1 MDGFSTDKGVILMA
15 ATNRPD
21 VLDTALLRPG
31 RFDRQV
37 VVALQ
42 ADAKISLKS
51 VGEQVGLT
59 APAVMERVRKLESA
73 GVITGYHA
81 CVDARALGLDIAAFI
96 GVSVHDPARL
106 SDIEDWVEAMPQIME
121 CHHVTGGHTLLLKV
135 KVKNTNSLERLISRV
150 RSLEGV
156 EGTHTMVV
164 LSSHTERVQVSFD
177 DEVVSDDSPRK
188 RRRRAAS

>member
-1 MDGFSTDKGVILMA
+1 MAYDLTKSGEDPYPLDVI
-15 ATNRPD
+15 
-21 VLDTALLRPG
+21 
-31 RFDRQV
+31 DRQV
-37 VVALQ
+37 VAALQ

-73 GVITGYHA
+73 GIITGYHA
-81 CVDARALGLDIAAFI
+81 CVDARAMGLDIAAFI
-96 GVSVHDPARL
+96 GVSVYDPARL

-177 DEVVSDDSPRK
+177 DDEVAPLDDTPRK
-188 RRRRAAS
+188 RRRRSAS

>member
-1 MDGFSTDKGVILMA
+1 
-15 ATNRPD
+15 
-21 VLDTALLRPG
+21 
-31 RFDRQV
+31 
-37 VVALQ
+37 
-42 ADAKISLKS
+42 
-51 VGEQVGLT
+51 
-59 APAVMERVRKLESA
+59 MERVRKLESA
-73 GVITGYHA
+73 GIITGYHA
-81 CVDARALGLDIAAFI
+81 CVDARAMGLDIAAFI
-96 GVSVHDPARL
+96 GVSVYDPARL

-177 DEVVSDDSPRK
+177 DDEVAPLDDTPRK
-188 RRRRAAS
+188 RRRRSAS

>member
-1 MDGFSTDKGVILMA
+1 MAYDRTKFGEDPYPLDVI
-15 ATNRPD
+15 
-21 VLDTALLRPG
+21 
-31 RFDRQV
+31 DRQV
-37 VVALQ
+37 VAALQ

-59 APAVMERVRKLESA
+59 APAVMERVRKLECA
-73 GVITGYHA
+73 GTITGYHA
-81 CVDARALGLDIAAFI
+81 CVDARAMGLDIAAFI
-96 GVSVHDPARL
+96 GVSVYDPARL

-177 DEVVSDDSPRK
+177 DDEVAPLDDTPRK
-188 RRRRAAS
+188 RRRRSAS

>member
-1 MDGFSTDKGVILMA
+1 MAYDRTKFGEDPYPLDVI
-15 ATNRPD
+15 
-21 VLDTALLRPG
+21 
-31 RFDRQV
+31 DRQV
-37 VVALQ
+37 VAALQ

-73 GVITGYHA
+73 GIITGYHA
-81 CVDARALGLDIAAFI
+81 CVDARAMGLDIAAFI
-96 GVSVHDPARL
+96 GVSVYDPARL
-106 SDIEDWVEAMPQIME
+106 SDIENWVEAMPQIME

-177 DEVVSDDSPRK
+177 DDDQVAPQDDTPRK
-188 RRRRAAS
+188 RRRRSAS

>member
-1 MDGFSTDKGVILMA
+1 MA
-15 ATNRPD
+15 YDRTKYGEDPYP
-21 VLDTALLRPG
+21 LDAI
-31 RFDRQV
+31 DRQV
-37 VVALQ
+37 VAALQ

-59 APAVMERVRKLESA
+59 APAVMERVRKLENA
-73 GVITGYHA
+73 GIITGYHA
-81 CVDARALGLDIAAFI
+81 CVDARAMGLDIAAFI
-96 GVSVHDPARL
+96 GVSVYDPARL

-177 DEVVSDDSPRK
+177 DDEVAPLDDTPRK
-188 RRRRAAS
+188 RRRRSAS

>member
-1 MDGFSTDKGVILMA
+1 MRSDRTKFREEA
-15 ATNRPD
+15 YQ
-21 VLDTALLRPG
+21 LDAI
-31 RFDRQV
+31 DRQV
-37 VVALQ
+37 VAALQ

-81 CVDARALGLDIAAFI
+81 LVDARAMGLDIAAFI

-106 SDIEDWVEAMPQIME
+106 EDIENWVEAMPQIME
-121 CHHVTGGHTLLLKV
+121 CHHVTGGHTLLLKI
-135 KVKNTNSLERLISRV
+135 KVKNTKSLERLISRI

-156 EGTHTMVV
+156 DGTHTMVV
-164 LSSHTERVQVSFD
+164 LSSHTERVQVSLD
-177 DEVVSDDSPRK
+177 DDPEVASVSEPAKK
-188 RRRRAAS
+188 RRRRQQAS

>member
-1 MDGFSTDKGVILMA
+1 MA
-15 ATNRPD
+15 YDRTKFGEDPYP
-21 VLDTALLRPG
+21 LDAI
-31 RFDRQV
+31 DRQV

-73 GVITGYHA
+73 GIITGYHA
-81 CVDARALGLDIAAFI
+81 CVDARAMGLDIAAFI

-150 RSLEGV
+150 RSLDGV

-177 DEVVSDDSPRK
+177 DEVAPQDDAPRK

>member
-1 MDGFSTDKGVILMA
+1 VASDRTKFGEDPYPLDVI
-15 ATNRPD
+15 
-21 VLDTALLRPG
+21 
-31 RFDRQV
+31 DRQV
-37 VVALQ
+37 VIALQ

-51 VGEQVGLT
+51 VGEQVGLS

-73 GVITGYHA
+73 GIITGYHA
-81 CVDARALGLDIAAFI
+81 CVDARAMGLDIAAFI

-135 KVKNTNSLERLISRV
+135 KVKNTKSLEQLISRV

-177 DEVVSDDSPRK
+177 DEVAPHDDAPRK

>member
-1 MDGFSTDKGVILMA
+1 VASDRTKFGED
-15 ATNRPD
+15 PYP
-21 VLDTALLRPG
+21 LDAI
-31 RFDRQV
+31 DRQV

-73 GVITGYHA
+73 GIITGYHA
-81 CVDARALGLDIAAFI
+81 CVDARAMGLDIAAFI
-96 GVSVHDPARL
+96 GVSVYDPARL
-106 SDIEDWVEAMPQIME
+106 SDIEHWVEAMPQIME

-135 KVKNTNSLERLISRV
+135 KVKNTKSLERLISRV

-177 DEVVSDDSPRK
+177 DEVVPQDDTPRK

>member
-1 MDGFSTDKGVILMA
+1 MA
-15 ATNRPD
+15 YDRTKFGEDPYP
-21 VLDTALLRPG
+21 LDAI
-31 RFDRQV
+31 DRQV

-150 RSLEGV
+150 RSLDGV

-177 DEVVSDDSPRK
+177 DEVAPQDDVPRK

>member
-1 MDGFSTDKGVILMA
+1 MAYDRTNFGEDPYPLDVI
-15 ATNRPD
+15 
-21 VLDTALLRPG
+21 
-31 RFDRQV
+31 DRQV
-37 VVALQ
+37 VAALQ

-73 GVITGYHA
+73 GIITGYHA
-81 CVDARALGLDIAAFI
+81 CVDARAMGLDIAAFI
-96 GVSVHDPARL
+96 GVSVYDPARL
-106 SDIEDWVEAMPQIME
+106 SDIENWVEAMPQIME

-135 KVKNTNSLERLISRV
+135 KVKNTYSLERLISRV

-164 LSSHTERVQVSFD
+164 PSSHTERVQVSVDD
-177 DEVVSDDSPRK
+177 DEVAPLDDTPRK
-188 RRRRAAS
+188 RRRRSAS

>member
-1 MDGFSTDKGVILMA
+1 MAYDRTKFGEDPYPLDVI
-15 ATNRPD
+15 
-21 VLDTALLRPG
+21 
-31 RFDRQV
+31 DRQV
-37 VVALQ
+37 VAALQ

-73 GVITGYHA
+73 GIITGYHA
-81 CVDARALGLDIAAFI
+81 CVDARAMGLDIAAFI
-96 GVSVHDPARL
+96 GVSVYDPARL
-106 SDIEDWVEAMPQIME
+106 SDIENWVEAMPQIME

-135 KVKNTNSLERLISRV
+135 KVKNTYSLERLISRV

-164 LSSHTERVQVSFD
+164 LSSHTERVQVSVDD
-177 DEVVSDDSPRK
+177 DEVAPLDDTPRK
-188 RRRRAAS
+188 RRRRSAS

>member
-1 MDGFSTDKGVILMA
+1 MA
-15 ATNRPD
+15 YDRTKFGEDPYP
-21 VLDTALLRPG
+21 LDAI
-31 RFDRQV
+31 DRQV

-73 GVITGYHA
+73 GIITGYHA
-81 CVDARALGLDIAAFI
+81 CVDARAMGLDIAAFI

-150 RSLEGV
+150 RSLDGV

-177 DEVVSDDSPRK
+177 DEVAPQDDVPRK